1 MDSDDFKAQQQK
13 IHAALVAVNRTV
25 NGIAAEDL
33 TFLRTVNPGVAAEL
47 DDQAA
52 RLLRLSNGLLKSAA
66 GATGKRAPPQLED
79 ADDVDL
85 NWRGVVDVIDAL
97 LEKADTTLDEY
108 TGLLKRKDA
117 PTTEGGPDSKKAKQ
131 QGPGGAGS
139 NPASGNGER
148 LDWNMRRA
156 NIAKPQE
163 LFERKTDNF
172 DKGPWKPLLT
182 TKPHA
187 IVPLEDSLTTFVDEN
202 NLTQFKHP
210 YEAEINQLAYPD
222 AVYRKR
228 EPIPYLPTENTSA
241 VWVDTFEG
249 VEAMLAELREA
260 DEIAVDLEHH
270 DYRTYTGLL
279 SLMQISTR
287 SKDWIIDTLQPWR
300 HRLEIL
306 NEVFADPTKLK
317 VFHGASSDIVW
328 LQRDLGL
335 YIVGLFDTYFAC
347 DCLEYSK
354 RSLAF
359 LLERFVNFEADKKYQ
374 MADWRIRPL
383 PEEMLY
389 YARSD
394 THYLLYIYDMVRNEL
409 AEKSDRSNAEK
420 DLTEYVLQKS
430 KEVSLS
436 RHEALL
442 CDPETGMGVRGW
454 LNNLVKTYTLLSG
467 EQFAV
472 YRALYQ
478 WRDDLARRLDESPGF
493 LMPVRVLSDIARILP
508 PDRKALW
515 SLLNNTARAT
525 KSHMDELFTLIQ
537 DAQARGAT
545 GPTSVE
551 FLRSDAVGALVKSN
565 RQLNFSAHAT
575 ATAAALPG
583 PSKDAAP
590 LPDVTDLRST
600 FSQLWGK
607 TPIGGKRGADGEE
620 ANGGVPIEAPWF
632 VQAAIGP
639 VSSSAAA
646 PAAPAAP
653 AANSAG
659 TKKVLPSEDYIE
671 FNSPVP
677 KPVPSREVE
686 MTTPTAAAAS
696 APPPAAEEKKKTN
709 EDEEE
714 EGGEDEAFTLKWGK
728 KGGKA
733 GAAALQNSENAL
745 TDAQKQRKQSKKERK
760 EARRAAKRS
769 KAPGSTTGSTGGEE
783 GGATTQTSD
792 SDGGGALIPNEEDDD
807 DNEEEEDKVE
817 NDAGFVPFNYDT
829 AGSVLHPKKA
839 AGAGADNKAPHKGKK
854 VFNPYGSKGD
864 EGPKAA
870 RRMHFEKVGKTGTF
884 KK

>member
-1 MDSDDFKAQQQK
+1 MDSDEFKAQQQK

-25 NGIAAEDL
+25 NGIASEDL
-33 TFLRTVNPGVAAEL
+33 TFLRTVNPSVAGEL
-47 DDQAA
+47 DEQAA

-66 GATGKRAPPQLED
+66 GATGKRAPPQLDD

-117 PTTEGGPDSKKAKQ
+117 PTTEGGPDSKKPKQ
-131 QGPGGAGS
+131 QGPGATGAPG
-139 NPASGNGER
+139 ASTDR
-148 LDWNMRRA
+148 LDWNIRRA

-163 LFERKTDNF
+163 LFEHKPNNF
-172 DKGPWKPLLT
+172 DLGPWQPILT
-182 TKPHA
+182 KKPHA
-187 IVPLEDSLTTFVDEN
+187 IVPLEDSMVTFIDDFDQV
-202 NLTQFKHP
+202 QFQHP
-210 YEAEINQLAYPD
+210 YETEINQLQYPE
-222 AVYRKR
+222 AVYKAA
-228 EPIPYLPTENTSA
+228 EPIPYQPVETTSA
-241 VWVDTFEG
+241 IWVDTFEG

-260 DEIAVDLEHH
+260 DVIAVDLEHH
-270 DYRTYTGLL
+270 DFRTYIGLL

-287 SKDWIIDTLQPWR
+287 DKDWIVDTLQPWR

-317 VFHGASSDIVW
+317 VFHGANSDIVW

-359 LLERFVNFEADKKYQ
+359 LLERFVNFDADKKYQ

-409 AEKSDRSNAEK
+409 AIKSDRTNPNK
-420 DLTEYVLQKS
+420 DLTIYVLNKS

-442 CDPETGMGVRGW
+442 CDPETGMGTRGW

-478 WRDDLARRLDESPGF
+478 WRDNLARRLDESPGF

-508 PDRKALW
+508 PDRKALL
-515 SLLNNTARAT
+515 SLLHNTARVT
-525 KSHMDELFTLIQ
+525 KSSMNELFTLIQ

-551 FLRSDAVGALVKSN
+551 FLRSDKVSSLVKTN
-565 RQLNFSAHAT
+565 KHLNFSAAHS
-575 ATAAALPG
+575 AAA
-583 PSKDAAP
+583 AAGAAPEKPKNAEP
-590 LPDVTDLRST
+590 LPDVTELRST

-607 TPIGGKRGADGEE
+607 TPIGGKKVGGAGGEE
-620 ANGGVPIEAPWF
+620 VGGGVPIEAPWF
-632 VQAAIGP
+632 VQAAISGP
-639 VSSSAAA
+639 TPSPASAAAA
-646 PAAPAAP
+646 PATSTAAAKP
-653 AANSAG
+653 
-659 TKKVLPSEDYIE
+659 VPSEDYIE
-671 FNSPVP
+671 FLSPAQKTQASQP
-677 KPVPSREVE
+677 PATPAEPATPS
-686 MTTPTAAAAS
+686 AAAKTEVK
-696 APPPAAEEKKKTN
+696 EEKEHN
-709 EDEEE
+709 GDEEE
-714 EGGEDEAFTLKWGK
+714 AEEEGAFTLKWGK

-733 GAAALQNSENAL
+733 TAEGNEKILSE
-745 TDAQKQRKQSKKERK
+745 AQKQKKLSKKERK

-769 KAPGSTTGSTGGEE
+769 KSESAGSGLETGTGGEE
-783 GGATTQTSD
+783 GATTQTSD
-792 SDGGGALIPNEEDDD
+792 SDGGGAPINAEDGDGD
-807 DNEEEEDKVE
+807 E
-817 NDAGFVPFNYDT
+817 NNADFVPFNYDT

-839 AGAGADNKAPHKGKK
+839 AVDKKLPGKGKK

-864 EGPKAA
+864 DDGPKAA
-870 RRMHFEKVGKTGTF
+870 RRMHFEKMGKTGTF

>member
-1 MDSDDFKAQQQK
+1 MNSDDFKAQQQK
-13 IHAALVAVNRTV
+13 TNSAIVAVNRTV

-47 DDQAA
+47 DHQAA

-66 GATGKRAPPQLED
+66 GATGKRPPPQLED

-85 NWRGVVDVIDAL
+85 NWRAVVDVIDAL
-97 LEKADTTLDEY
+97 LERADTVLDEY

-117 PTTEGGPDSKKAKQ
+117 PTMEGGPDSKKVKQ
-131 QGPGGAGS
+131 LGLGGTESGPAHS
-139 NPASGNGER
+139 RNER
-148 LDWNMRRA
+148 LDWSMRRA

-182 TKPHA
+182 SKPHA
-187 IVPLEDSLTTFVDEN
+187 IVPLADSLATFVDEN

-210 YEAEINQLAYPD
+210 YEAEITQLAYPS
-222 AVYRKR
+222 AVYREH
-228 EPIPYLPTENTSA
+228 EPISYLPIENTS
-241 VWVDTFEG
+241 VIWVDTFEG
-249 VEAMLAELREA
+249 VEAMLAELRHA

-287 SKDWIIDTLQPWR
+287 TKDWVIDTLQPWR

-306 NEVFADPTKLK
+306 NEVFTDPTKLK

-359 LLERFVNFEADKKYQ
+359 LLERFAHFEADKKYQ

-409 AEKSDRSNAEK
+409 VAKSDRANPEK
-420 DLTEYVLQKS
+420 DLIDYVLQRS

-436 RHEALL
+436 RHESLL
-442 CDPETGMGVRGW
+442 CDPETGMGARGW

-472 YRALYQ
+472 YRAVFH
-478 WRDDLARRLDESPGF
+478 WRDDLARRLDESTGF
-493 LMPVRVLSDIARILP
+493 LMPIRVLSEIARIIP

-515 SLLNNTARAT
+515 SLINSTARAT
-525 KSHMDELFTLIQ
+525 KSLIDELFTVIQ

-545 GPTSVE
+545 GPTSIE
-551 FLRSDAVGALVKSN
+551 FLRSDVVGAIVKSN
-565 RQLNFSAHAT
+565 RHLSHFAQAT
-575 ATAAALPG
+575 ANTSAQPG
-583 PSKDAAP
+583 PSNHTAS
-590 LPDVTDLRST
+590 LPNVTELRST

-607 TPIGGKRGADGEE
+607 TPIGCKGGADGDES
-620 ANGGVPIEAPWF
+620 NGGVPIETPWF

-639 VSSSAAA
+639 VSSTVTPATTAAI
-646 PAAPAAP
+646 PSG
-653 AANSAG
+653 NSTAR
-659 TKKVLPSEDYIE
+659 VVPSVDYIE
-671 FNSPVP
+671 LNPPVP
-677 KPVPSREVE
+677 KQATSRELE
-686 MTTPTAAAAS
+686 MTTPTVAAATPALM
-696 APPPAAEEKKKTN
+696 PPEDEKTMEEK
-709 EDEEE
+709 EDE
-714 EGGEDEAFTLKWGK
+714 EAFTLKWGK
-728 KGGKA
+728 KSGTVSA
-733 GAAALQNSENAL
+733 PATQAVDNAL
-745 TDAQKQRKQSKKERK
+745 TDVQKQRNLRKKERK
-760 EARRAAKRS
+760 EARRAANRS
-769 KAPGSTTGSTGGEE
+769 KLDAAGATTGSAGDEE
-783 GGATTQTSD
+783 GEATTQTSD
-792 SDGGGALIPNEEDDD
+792 SDSGGAPIPNEED
-807 DNEEEEDKVE
+807 EDGEKEV
-817 NDAGFVPFNYDT
+817 NNVGDFMPFDYNT
-829 AGSVLHPKKA
+829 ASSMLHPKKVH
-839 AGAGADNKAPHKGKK
+839 GADDNKAPHKGKK
-854 VFNPYGSKGD
+854 VFNPYDSKGD
-864 EGPKAA
+864 DGPKAA